1 MLNWL
6 KHYYVK
12 RKGWT
17 FHKRLNLY
25 WNIEDGMV
33 FLLPSN
39 VINRCRVLR
48 KNDIKMFVVYPQDED
63 HSHRCYGYI
72 TLESD
77 RTSNDVIESIIDRV
91 DSDPEMNI
99 ALDYK
104 KLLT

>member
-1 MLNWL
+1 
-6 KHYYVK
+6 
-12 RKGWT
+12 
-17 FHKRLNLY
+17 
-25 WNIEDGMV
+25 
-33 FLLPSN
+33 
-39 VINRCRVLR
+39 
-48 KNDIKMFVVYPQDED
+48 MFVVYPQDED